1 MVLTRSVARSLLP
14 ADASAAVL
22 APEPVAAPAPVIVA
36 EEDPSEE
43 DPEELVHV
51 EDLTEEDDEE
61 EMIHLEDPPEAEDA
75 PAKAA
80 HIGHGGAPG
89 LGAVPPPLPPPQ
101 PETWT
106 VRFHHHPGD
115 CYFSRAL
122 RMLFHHLHILVEID
136 YVGAERTHPHYTEEW
151 IVSSHILAPDYE
163 HGGTVEMA
171 VHYALLTR
179 ATIAAGISDAPS

>member
-1 MVLTRSVARSLLP
+1 M
-14 ADASAAVL
+14 
-22 APEPVAAPAPVIVA
+22 
-36 EEDPSEE
+36 
-43 DPEELVHV
+43 

-61 EMIHLEDPPEAEDA
+61 EIHLEDPPEAEDA

-80 HIGHGGAPG
+80 QIGHGGAPG

-136 YVGAERTHPHYTEEW
+136 YVGAERTHPRYTEEW

-171 VHYALLTR
+171 VHYALLPR
-179 ATIAAGISDAPS
+179 ATFAAGISDAASQALSVLCHFAGEELDHTVWRHFPRRAPGEMRSAIMGV

>member
-14 ADASAAVL
+14 ANASAAVP
-22 APEPVAAPAPVIVA
+22 APEPVAAPAPVLVA
-36 EEDPSEE
+36 GDDPPEE
-43 DPEELVHV
+43 DPEELVQV

-61 EMIHLEDPPEAEDA
+61 IHIEDPPEAGDA
-75 PAKAA
+75 PVEAA
-80 HIGHGGAPG
+80 QGGHGGSPG
-89 LGAVPPPLPPPQ
+89 PGAVPPPPLPPE

-122 RMLFHHLHILVEID
+122 RMLFHRLHILVEID
-136 YVGAERTHPHYTEEW
+136 YVGAERTHPRYTEEW

-171 VHYALLTR
+171 VHYALLPR